1 MKTVFDEPDVRLFR
15 ADMHTHTNSSPDS
28 ECDIEDLCRAQIEK
42 GISAFAITDHF
53 NIESKDSGIDIE
65 APIIS
70 SYEKASRMAKKYE
83 SQIEILRGI
92 EVGAAMWDKEIADQM
107 LKRLDFDVVIGS
119 VHTVIT
125 DEVKTP
131 YSRVDFSSLT
141 SVAIDKF
148 MTEYFDELL
157 NTAIYCDFDILAHLT
172 CPLRYI
178 NCKHHLG
185 LDVMKYEAIIREILA
200 TIIKRG
206 KALEVNTSN
215 CAFSEAFFMPDT
227 KILSIYREIGGKLLT
242 MGSDAHMAQYS
253 CVAFSEAEAMLKE
266 LGFSELCFYR
276 KRQAHFYAI

>member
-1 MKTVFDEPDVRLFR
+1 MSIFPSNSEERRFR

-42 GISAFAITDHF
+42 GMSAFAVTDHF
-53 NIESKDSGIDIE
+53 NIEKKDSDIDIE
-65 APIIS
+65 TPIVS
-70 SYEKASRMAKKYE
+70 SFEKASSMAKKYE
-83 SQIEILRGI
+83 DRIEVLRGI
-92 EVGAAMWDKEIADQM
+92 EIGAAMWDKEIAGQM
-107 LKRLDFDVVIGS
+107 LKCFDFDVVIGS
-119 VHTVIT
+119 VHTVFT
-125 DEVKTP
+125 DEVKTY
-131 YSRVDFSSLT
+131 YSQVDFSALS

-148 MTEYFDELL
+148 MTAYFDELL
-157 NTAIYCDFDILAHLT
+157 NTAIYCDFDVLAHLT

-178 NCKHHLG
+178 NGKYRLG
-185 LDVMKYEAIIREILA
+185 LDVMKYETIIREILA

-215 CAFSEAFFMPDT
+215 CAFSEAFFMPDA

-276 KRQAHFYAI
+276 RRQAHIYAI